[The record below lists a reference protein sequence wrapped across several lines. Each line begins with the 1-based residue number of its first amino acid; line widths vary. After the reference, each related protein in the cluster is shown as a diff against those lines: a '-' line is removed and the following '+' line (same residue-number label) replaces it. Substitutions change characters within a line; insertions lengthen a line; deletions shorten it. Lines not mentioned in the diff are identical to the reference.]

1 MHSYVLYSRLSVA
14 IECHESKYILR
25 VMWLYCCFLAHSGVL
40 LCPHACV
47 FARKDFMVCER
58 QTVYPPLTKNHCKRR
73 FPPPPAPWSFRCTG
87 KMKCWQGKRIN
98 AFLANRAD
106 ERLFPLGR

>member
-25 VMWLYCCFLAHSGVL
+25 VMWLYCWFLAHSGVL

-58 QTVYPPLTKNHCKRR
+58 QTVYPSLTKNHCKR
-73 FPPPPAPWSFRCTG
+73 
-87 KMKCWQGKRIN
+87 
-98 AFLANRAD
+98 
-106 ERLFPLGR
+106 